1 MSDAQIKSLIDK
13 GLGCDVKRAD
23 PILPHQKKTI
33 WVKGVFGQKHGE
45 QLQLT
50 MFFYARILFGLNGCD
65 EHHSLKAE
73 QCFIGTNECGN
84 YIRGLGQ
91 FNVQNK

>member
-33 WVKGVFGQKHGE
+33 WEKGVFGQKHGE

-50 MFFYARILFGLNGCD
+50 MFFTLEYYSASTDVTTI
-65 EHHSLKAE
+65 
-73 QCFIGTNECGN
+73 I
-84 YIRGLGQ
+84 
-91 FNVQNK
+91 V

>member
-1 MSDAQIKSLIDK
+1 MSDAQIKCLIDK
-13 GLGCDVKRAD
+13 GLGCDVKRCDVKRAD

-50 MFFYARILFGLNGCD
+50 MFFTLEYYSASTDVTSI
-65 EHHSLKAE
+65 
-73 QCFIGTNECGN
+73 I
-84 YIRGLGQ
+84 
-91 FNVQNK
+91 V